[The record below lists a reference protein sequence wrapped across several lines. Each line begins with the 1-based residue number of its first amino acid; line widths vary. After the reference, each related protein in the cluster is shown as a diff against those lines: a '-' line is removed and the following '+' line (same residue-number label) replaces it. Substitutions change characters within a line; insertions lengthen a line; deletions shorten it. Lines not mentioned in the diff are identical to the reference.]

1 MNDVYENDMKFLPFL
16 KFLDKYKKVLVILVI
31 LIISTLS
38 FFVISNQIQ
47 KDANEKASLIY
58 NDWNKEISLEAPS
71 KQNLD
76 AILSKLLK
84 EYPKTGYTQLALLN
98 MANFD
103 ANLNNLE
110 DSLKN
115 FEKLIDLTD
124 GFNGNKILNKISRV
138 SSARILLS
146 LERHDEA
153 IEMIEAFSSSNTNGY
168 IHELT
173 GDILVKQEKNDL
185 AKAQYE
191 MAVKK
196 YSDETSKSIISMK
209 IANMSK

>member
-1 MNDVYENDMKFLPFL
+1 MNDIYENNMKFLPFL
-16 KFLDKYKKVLVILVI
+16 KFLDKYKKMLIILVI
-31 LIISTLS
+31 LIIFIFS
-38 FFVISNQIQ
+38 FFVISNQLQ
-47 KDANEKASLIY
+47 KGANEKASIIY
-58 NDWNKEISLEAPS
+58 NDWNEEISQETPS
-71 KQNLD
+71 IQNLD
-76 AILSKLLK
+76 IILNQLLT

-98 MANFD
+98 KANFD
-103 ANLNNLE
+103 ANSNNLE

-115 FEKLIDLTD
+115 FEKLIDLTE

-146 LERHDEA
+146 QEQYDEA
-153 IEMIEAFSSSNTNGY
+153 IKMIETFSSSNTNGY

-209 IANMSK
+209 IANMSN

>member
-16 KFLDKYKKVLVILVI
+16 KFLDKYKKVLVILII
-31 LIISTLS
+31 LIIFTLS
-38 FFVISNQIQ
+38 FFVISNQLQ

-76 AILSKLLK
+76 AILSLLLK

-103 ANLNNLE
+103 AHLNNLE

-115 FEKLIDLTD
+115 FEKLIDLTE

-153 IEMIEAFSSSNTNGY
+153 IEMIETFSSSNTNGY

>member
-16 KFLDKYKKVLVILVI
+16 KFLDKYKKMLIILVI
-31 LIISTLS
+31 LIIFIFS
-38 FFVISNQIQ
+38 FFVISNQLQ
-47 KDANEKASLIY
+47 KGANEKASIIY
-58 NDWNKEISLEAPS
+58 NDWNEEISQETPS
-71 KQNLD
+71 IQNLD
-76 AILSKLLK
+76 IILNQLLK

-98 MANFD
+98 KANFD
-103 ANLNNLE
+103 ANSNNLE

-115 FEKLIDLTD
+115 FEKLIDLTE

-146 LERHDEA
+146 QEQYDEA
-153 IEMIEAFSSSNTNGY
+153 IKMIETFSSSNTNGY

-196 YSDETSKSIISMK
+196 YSDETLKSIISMK
-209 IANMSK
+209 IANMGN

>member
-58 NDWNKEISLEAPS
+58 NDWNKEFSLEAPS

-76 AILSKLLK
+76 AILSMLLK

>member
-1 MNDVYENDMKFLPFL
+1 
-16 KFLDKYKKVLVILVI
+16 LVI
-31 LIISTLS
+31 LIIFILS
-38 FFVISNQIQ
+38 FFVISNQLQ
-47 KDANEKASLIY
+47 KGANEKASIIY
-58 NDWNKEISLEAPS
+58 NDWNEEISQETPS
-71 KQNLD
+71 IQNLD
-76 AILSKLLK
+76 IILNQLLK

-98 MANFD
+98 KANFD
-103 ANLNNLE
+103 ANSNNLE

-115 FEKLIDLTD
+115 FEKLIDLTE

-146 LERHDEA
+146 LEQYDEA
-153 IEMIEAFSSSNTNGY
+153 IKMIETFSSSNTNGY

-209 IANMSK
+209 IANMGN

>member
-31 LIISTLS
+31 LIIFTLS
-38 FFVISNQIQ
+38 FFVISNQLQ

-76 AILSKLLK
+76 AILNILLK

-146 LERHDEA
+146 MERHDEA

-191 MAVKK
+191 MAVNK

>member
-1 MNDVYENDMKFLPFL
+1 MNDIYENNMKFLPFL
-16 KFLDKYKKVLVILVI
+16 KFLDKYKKMLIILVI
-31 LIISTLS
+31 LIIFIFS
-38 FFVISNQIQ
+38 FFVISSQLQ
-47 KDANEKASLIY
+47 KGANEKASIIY
-58 NDWNKEISLEAPS
+58 NDWNEEISQETPS
-71 KQNLD
+71 IQNLD
-76 AILSKLLK
+76 IILNQLLK

-98 MANFD
+98 KANFD
-103 ANLNNLE
+103 ANSNNLE

-115 FEKLIDLTD
+115 FEKLIDLTE

-146 LERHDEA
+146 QEQYDEA
-153 IEMIEAFSSSNTNGY
+153 IKMIETFSSSNTNGY

-209 IANMSK
+209 IANMGN

>member
-1 MNDVYENDMKFLPFL
+1 MNDIYENNMKFLPFL
-16 KFLDKYKKVLVILVI
+16 KFLDKYKKMLIILVI
-31 LIISTLS
+31 LIIFIFS
-38 FFVISNQIQ
+38 FFVISSQLQ
-47 KDANEKASLIY
+47 KGANEKASIIY
-58 NDWNKEISLEAPS
+58 NDWNEEISKETPS
-71 KQNLD
+71 IQNLD
-76 AILSKLLK
+76 IILNQLLK

-98 MANFD
+98 KANFD
-103 ANLNNLE
+103 ANSNNLE

-115 FEKLIDLTD
+115 FEKLIDLTE

-146 LERHDEA
+146 QEQYDEA
-153 IEMIEAFSSSNTNGY
+153 IKMIETFSSSNTNGY

-196 YSDETSKSIISMK
+196 YSDETLKSIISMK
-209 IANMSK
+209 IANMGN

>member
-38 FFVISNQIQ
+38 FFVISNQLQ

-58 NDWNKEISLEAPS
+58 NDWNKEFSLEAPS

-76 AILSKLLK
+76 AILSMLLK

>member
-76 AILSKLLK
+76 AILNMLLK

>member
-1 MNDVYENDMKFLPFL
+1 MNDIYENNMKFLPFL
-16 KFLDKYKKVLVILVI
+16 KFLDKYKKMLIILVI
-31 LIISTLS
+31 LIIFILS
-38 FFVISNQIQ
+38 FFVISNQLQ
-47 KDANEKASLIY
+47 KGANENASIIY
-58 NDWNKEISLEAPS
+58 NDWNEEISQETPS
-71 KQNLD
+71 IQNLD
-76 AILSKLLK
+76 IILNQLLK

-98 MANFD
+98 KANFD
-103 ANLNNLE
+103 ANSNNLE

-115 FEKLIDLTD
+115 FEKLIDLTE

-146 LERHDEA
+146 LEQYDEA
-153 IEMIEAFSSSNTNGY
+153 IKMIETFSSSNTNGY

-209 IANMSK
+209 IANMGN

>member
-1 MNDVYENDMKFLPFL
+1 MNDIYENNMKFLPFL
-16 KFLDKYKKVLVILVI
+16 KFLDKYKKMLIILVI
-31 LIISTLS
+31 LIIFILS
-38 FFVISNQIQ
+38 FFVISNQLQ
-47 KDANEKASLIY
+47 KGANEKASIIY
-58 NDWNKEISLEAPS
+58 NDWNEEISQETPS
-71 KQNLD
+71 IQNLD
-76 AILSKLLK
+76 IILNQLLK

-98 MANFD
+98 KANFD
-103 ANLNNLE
+103 ANSNNLE

-146 LERHDEA
+146 LEQYDEA
-153 IEMIEAFSSSNTNGY
+153 IKMIETFSSSNTNGY

-209 IANMSK
+209 IANMGN

>member
-1 MNDVYENDMKFLPFL
+1 MNDIYENNMKFLPFL
-16 KFLDKYKKVLVILVI
+16 KFLDKYKKMLIILVI
-31 LIISTLS
+31 LIIFIFS
-38 FFVISNQIQ
+38 FFVISSQLQ
-47 KDANEKASLIY
+47 KGANEKASIIY
-58 NDWNKEISLEAPS
+58 NDWNEEISKETPS
-71 KQNLD
+71 IQNLD
-76 AILSKLLK
+76 IILNQLLK

-98 MANFD
+98 KANFD
-103 ANLNNLE
+103 ANSNNLE

-115 FEKLIDLTD
+115 FEKLIDLTE

-146 LERHDEA
+146 LERYDEA
-153 IEMIEAFSSSNTNGY
+153 IKMIETFSSSNTNGY

-196 YSDETSKSIISMK
+196 YSDETLKSIISMK
-209 IANMSK
+209 IANMGN

>member
-16 KFLDKYKKVLVILVI
+16 KFLDKYKKMLVILVI

-58 NDWNKEISLEAPS
+58 NDWNKEFSLEAPS
-71 KQNLD
+71 KGNLD
-76 AILSKLLK
+76 AILSMLLK

-110 DSLKN
+110 DSLK
-115 FEKLIDLTD
+115 
-124 GFNGNKILNKISRV
+124 S
-138 SSARILLS
+138 
-146 LERHDEA
+146 
-153 IEMIEAFSSSNTNGY
+153 
-168 IHELT
+168 
-173 GDILVKQEKNDL
+173 
-185 AKAQYE
+185 
-191 MAVKK
+191 
-196 YSDETSKSIISMK
+196 
-209 IANMSK
+209 

>member
-1 MNDVYENDMKFLPFL
+1 MNDIYENNMKFLPFL
-16 KFLDKYKKVLVILVI
+16 KFLDKYKKMLIILVI
-31 LIISTLS
+31 LIIFILS
-38 FFVISNQIQ
+38 FFVISNQLQ
-47 KDANEKASLIY
+47 KGANEKASIIY
-58 NDWNKEISLEAPS
+58 NDWNEEISKETPS
-71 KQNLD
+71 IQNLD
-76 AILSKLLK
+76 IILNQLLK

-98 MANFD
+98 KANFD
-103 ANLNNLE
+103 ANSNNLE

-115 FEKLIDLTD
+115 FEKLIDLTE

-146 LERHDEA
+146 LEQYDEA
-153 IEMIEAFSSSNTNGY
+153 IKMIETFSSSNTNGY

-209 IANMSK
+209 IANMGN

>member
-76 AILSKLLK
+76 AILSMLLK

-115 FEKLIDLTD
+115 FKKLIDLTD

-153 IEMIEAFSSSNTNGY
+153 IEMIEEFSSSNTNGY

>member
-1 MNDVYENDMKFLPFL
+1 MLI
-16 KFLDKYKKVLVILVI
+16 ILVI
-31 LIISTLS
+31 LIIFIFS
-38 FFVISNQIQ
+38 FFVISNQLQ
-47 KDANEKASLIY
+47 KGANEKASIIY
-58 NDWNKEISLEAPS
+58 NDWNEEISQETPS
-71 KQNLD
+71 IQNLD
-76 AILSKLLK
+76 IILNQLLK

-98 MANFD
+98 KANFD
-103 ANLNNLE
+103 ANSNNLE

-115 FEKLIDLTD
+115 FEKLIDLTE

-146 LERHDEA
+146 LEQYDEA
-153 IEMIEAFSSSNTNGY
+153 IKMIETFSSSNTNGY

-209 IANMSK
+209 IANMGN

>member
-1 MNDVYENDMKFLPFL
+1 MLI
-16 KFLDKYKKVLVILVI
+16 ILVI
-31 LIISTLS
+31 LIIFILS
-38 FFVISNQIQ
+38 FFVISNQLQ
-47 KDANEKASLIY
+47 KGANEKASIIY
-58 NDWNKEISLEAPS
+58 NDWNEEISQETPS
-71 KQNLD
+71 IQNLD
-76 AILSKLLK
+76 IILNQLLK

-98 MANFD
+98 KANFD
-103 ANLNNLE
+103 ANSNNLE

-115 FEKLIDLTD
+115 FEKLIDLTE

-146 LERHDEA
+146 LEQYDEA
-153 IEMIEAFSSSNTNGY
+153 IKMIETFSSSNTNGY

-209 IANMSK
+209 IANMGN

>member
-1 MNDVYENDMKFLPFL
+1 MNDIYENNMKFLPFL
-16 KFLDKYKKVLVILVI
+16 KFLDKYKKMLIILVI
-31 LIISTLS
+31 LIIFILS
-38 FFVISNQIQ
+38 FFVISNQLQ
-47 KDANEKASLIY
+47 KGANEKASIIY
-58 NDWNKEISLEAPS
+58 NDWNEEISQETPS
-71 KQNLD
+71 IQNLD
-76 AILSKLLK
+76 IILNQLLK

-98 MANFD
+98 KANFD
-103 ANLNNLE
+103 ANSNNLE

-115 FEKLIDLTD
+115 FEKLIDLTE

-146 LERHDEA
+146 LEQYDEA
-153 IEMIEAFSSSNTNGY
+153 IKMIETFSSSNTNGY

-209 IANMSK
+209 IANMDN

>member
-58 NDWNKEISLEAPS
+58 NDWNKEFSLEAPS

-76 AILSKLLK
+76 AILSMLLK

-146 LERHDEA
+146 LEKHDEA

>member
-1 MNDVYENDMKFLPFL
+1 MNDIYENNMKFLPFL
-16 KFLDKYKKVLVILVI
+16 KFLDKYKKMLIILVI
-31 LIISTLS
+31 LIIFIFS
-38 FFVISNQIQ
+38 FFVISSQLQ
-47 KDANEKASLIY
+47 KGANEKASIIY
-58 NDWNKEISLEAPS
+58 NDWNEEISKETPS
-71 KQNLD
+71 IQNLD
-76 AILSKLLK
+76 IILNQLLK

-98 MANFD
+98 KANFD
-103 ANLNNLE
+103 ANSNNLE

-115 FEKLIDLTD
+115 FEKLIDLTE

-146 LERHDEA
+146 LEQYDEA
-153 IEMIEAFSSSNTNGY
+153 IKMIETFSSSNTNGY

-209 IANMSK
+209 IANMGN

>member
-16 KFLDKYKKVLVILVI
+16 KFLDKYKKALVILVI
-31 LIISTLS
+31 LIIFTLS

-76 AILSKLLK
+76 AILSMLLK

-138 SSARILLS
+138 SSARLLLS

>member
-1 MNDVYENDMKFLPFL
+1 MNDIYENNMKFLPFL
-16 KFLDKYKKVLVILVI
+16 KFLDKYKKMLIILVI
-31 LIISTLS
+31 LIIFIFS
-38 FFVISNQIQ
+38 FFVISSQLQ
-47 KDANEKASLIY
+47 KGANEKASIIY
-58 NDWNKEISLEAPS
+58 NDWNEEISQETPS
-71 KQNLD
+71 IQNLD
-76 AILSKLLK
+76 IILNQLLK

-98 MANFD
+98 KANFD
-103 ANLNNLE
+103 ANSNNLE

-115 FEKLIDLTD
+115 FEKLIDLTE

-146 LERHDEA
+146 QEQYDEA
-153 IEMIEAFSSSNTNGY
+153 IKMIETFSSSNTNGY

-196 YSDETSKSIISMK
+196 YSDETLKSIISMK
-209 IANMSK
+209 IANMGN

>member
-1 MNDVYENDMKFLPFL
+1 MNDIYENNMKFLPFL
-16 KFLDKYKKVLVILVI
+16 KFLDKYKKMLIILVI
-31 LIISTLS
+31 LIIFILS
-38 FFVISNQIQ
+38 FFVISNQLQ
-47 KDANEKASLIY
+47 KGANEKASIIY
-58 NDWNKEISLEAPS
+58 NDWNEEISKETPS
-71 KQNLD
+71 IQNLD
-76 AILSKLLK
+76 IILNQLLK

-98 MANFD
+98 RANFD
-103 ANLNNLE
+103 ANSNNLE

-115 FEKLIDLTD
+115 FEKLIDLTE

-146 LERHDEA
+146 QEQYDEA
-153 IEMIEAFSSSNTNGY
+153 IKMIETFSSSNTNGY

-209 IANMSK
+209 IANMGN

>member
-1 MNDVYENDMKFLPFL
+1 MNDIYENNMKFLPFL
-16 KFLDKYKKVLVILVI
+16 KFLDKYKKMLIILVI
-31 LIISTLS
+31 LIIFIFS
-38 FFVISNQIQ
+38 FFVISSQLQ
-47 KDANEKASLIY
+47 KGANEKASIIY
-58 NDWNKEISLEAPS
+58 NDWNEEISKETPS
-71 KQNLD
+71 IQNLD
-76 AILSKLLK
+76 IILNQLLT
-84 EYPKTGYTQLALLN
+84 EYPKTGYTHLALLN
-98 MANFD
+98 KANFD
-103 ANLNNLE
+103 ANSNNLE

-115 FEKLIDLTD
+115 FEKLIDLTE

-146 LERHDEA
+146 QEQYDEA
-153 IEMIEAFSSSNTNGY
+153 IKMIETFSSSNTNGY

-209 IANMSK
+209 IANMSN

>member
-1 MNDVYENDMKFLPFL
+1 MNDIYENNMKFLPFL
-16 KFLDKYKKVLVILVI
+16 KFLDKYKKMLIILVI
-31 LIISTLS
+31 LIIFIFS
-38 FFVISNQIQ
+38 FFVISSQLQ
-47 KDANEKASLIY
+47 KGANEKASIIY
-58 NDWNKEISLEAPS
+58 NDWNEEISQETPS
-71 KQNLD
+71 IQNLD
-76 AILSKLLK
+76 IILNQLLK

-98 MANFD
+98 KANFD
-103 ANLNNLE
+103 ANSNNLE

-115 FEKLIDLTD
+115 FEKLIDLTE

-146 LERHDEA
+146 QEQYDEA
-153 IEMIEAFSSSNTNGY
+153 IKMIETFSSSNTNGY

-209 IANMSK
+209 IANMSN

>member
-1 MNDVYENDMKFLPFL
+1 MNDIYENNMKFLPFL
-16 KFLDKYKKVLVILVI
+16 KFLDKYKKMLIILVI
-31 LIISTLS
+31 LIIFIFS
-38 FFVISNQIQ
+38 FFVISSQLQ
-47 KDANEKASLIY
+47 KGANEKASIIY
-58 NDWNKEISLEAPS
+58 NDWNEEISQETPS
-71 KQNLD
+71 IQNLD
-76 AILSKLLK
+76 IILNQLLK

-98 MANFD
+98 KANFD
-103 ANLNNLE
+103 ANSNNLE

-115 FEKLIDLTD
+115 FEKLIDLTE

-146 LERHDEA
+146 LEQYDEA
-153 IEMIEAFSSSNTNGY
+153 IKMIETFSSSNTNGY

-209 IANMSK
+209 IANMSN

>member
-16 KFLDKYKKVLVILVI
+16 KFLDKYKKVLVILII

-76 AILSKLLK
+76 AILNMLLK
-84 EYPKTGYTQLALLN
+84 EYPKTGYTKLALLN

>member
-1 MNDVYENDMKFLPFL
+1 MNDIYENNMKFLPFL
-16 KFLDKYKKVLVILVI
+16 KFLDKYKKMLIILVI
-31 LIISTLS
+31 LIIFIFS
-38 FFVISNQIQ
+38 FFVISSQLQ
-47 KDANEKASLIY
+47 KGANEKASIIY
-58 NDWNKEISLEAPS
+58 NDWNEEISKETPS
-71 KQNLD
+71 IQNLD
-76 AILSKLLK
+76 IILNQLLK

-98 MANFD
+98 KANFD
-103 ANLNNLE
+103 ANSNNLE

-115 FEKLIDLTD
+115 FEKLIDLTE

-146 LERHDEA
+146 QEQYDEA
-153 IEMIEAFSSSNTNGY
+153 IKMIETFSSSNTNGY

-209 IANMSK
+209 IANMSN

>member
-1 MNDVYENDMKFLPFL
+1 MNDIYENNMKFLPFL
-16 KFLDKYKKVLVILVI
+16 KFLDKYKKMLIILVI
-31 LIISTLS
+31 LIIFILS
-38 FFVISNQIQ
+38 FFVISNQLQ
-47 KDANEKASLIY
+47 KGANEKASIIY
-58 NDWNKEISLEAPS
+58 NDWNEEISQETPS
-71 KQNLD
+71 IQNLD
-76 AILSKLLK
+76 IILNQLLK

-98 MANFD
+98 KANFD
-103 ANLNNLE
+103 ANSNNLE

-115 FEKLIDLTD
+115 FEKLIDLTE

-146 LERHDEA
+146 QEQYDEA
-153 IEMIEAFSSSNTNGY
+153 IKMIETFSSSNTNGY

-209 IANMSK
+209 IANMGN

>member
-31 LIISTLS
+31 LIIFTLS
-38 FFVISNQIQ
+38 FFVISNQLQ
-47 KDANEKASLIY
+47 KMANEKASIIY
-58 NDWNKEISLEAPS
+58 NDWNEEISQETPS
-71 KQNLD
+71 IQNLD
-76 AILSKLLK
+76 IILNQLLK

-98 MANFD
+98 KANFD
-103 ANLNNLE
+103 ANSNNLE

-115 FEKLIDLTD
+115 FEKLIDLTE

-146 LERHDEA
+146 LEQYDEA
-153 IEMIEAFSSSNTNGY
+153 IKMIETFSSSNTNGY

-209 IANMSK
+209 IANMGK

>member
-76 AILSKLLK
+76 AILNILLK

-191 MAVKK
+191 MAVNK

>member
-1 MNDVYENDMKFLPFL
+1 MNDIYENNMKFLPFL
-16 KFLDKYKKVLVILVI
+16 KFLDKYKKMLIILVI
-31 LIISTLS
+31 LIIFIFS
-38 FFVISNQIQ
+38 FFVISNQLQ
-47 KDANEKASLIY
+47 KGANEKASIIY
-58 NDWNKEISLEAPS
+58 NDWNEEISQETPS
-71 KQNLD
+71 IQNLD
-76 AILSKLLK
+76 IILNQLFK
-84 EYPKTGYTQLALLN
+84 ESPNTGYTQLALLN
-98 MANFD
+98 KANFD
-103 ANLNNLE
+103 ANSNNLE

-115 FEKLIDLTD
+115 FEKLIDLTE

-146 LERHDEA
+146 QEQYDEA
-153 IEMIEAFSSSNTNGY
+153 IKMIETFSSSNTNGY

-209 IANMSK
+209 IANMSN